1 MQGSD
6 IKESPFKSYWIFLNA
21 PYQLFFLGDPQL
33 FSKKER
39 KLVPYVAY
47 VSNTYPT
54 PPRLGN
60 SESPSGYPVSPCG
73 QIFRAKWI
81 QNTNKHGG

>member
-6 IKESPFKSYWIFLNA
+6 IKESPLKSYWSFLNT
-21 PYQLFFLGDPQL
+21 PYELFFTWWSTT

-39 KLVPYVAY
+39 KMAPHVTY

-54 PPRLGN
+54 PPRLRN